1 MRSPKDDLP
10 NSRDDRM
17 GYETIIV
24 DNKNQVTRVTF
35 NRPQSLN
42 ALNDQ
47 MGEEFYAALK
57 EAEKDPETR
66 CLIVTGAGRAFSAGE
81 DVSGL
86 KERYSE
92 GVHPSLGDHLRK
104 KYHPII
110 MKLRSMEKPI
120 IACLNGIAAG
130 SGASIALACD
140 IRIASEEAGLKQAFI
155 GVGLVPDSGSSYFLT
170 KALGPGRALEL
181 IMTGRTVGA
190 KEAENLGL
198 VNRVVAAADLG
209 KVVDDIAAKLANGP
223 TRALG
228 LSKRVVNQVTR
239 LELPEAL
246 EYEALNQDIAGKT
259 KDHLEAVRAFLEKR
273 QPKFLG
279 S

>member
-1 MRSPKDDLP
+1 
-10 NSRDDRM
+10 M

-24 DNKNQVTRVTF
+24 EKKNQIARITL
-35 NRPQSLN
+35 NRPSALN

-47 MGEEFYAALK
+47 MGEEFYVALK

-66 CLIVTGAGRAFSAGE
+66 CLVVTGSGRAFSAGE

-86 KERYSE
+86 KERYVGGTHE
-92 GVHPSLGDHLRK
+92 SLGDHLRK

-110 MKLRSMEKPI
+110 LRMRSMEKPI
-120 IACLNGIAAG
+120 IARINGIAAG

-170 KALGPGRALEL
+170 RTLGPGRALEL

-190 KEAENLGL
+190 KEAETLGL
-198 VNRVVAAADLG
+198 VNKTVQATELD
-209 KVVDDIAAKLANGP
+209 KTVDEMATKLANGP
-223 TRALG
+223 TKALG
-228 LSKRVVNQVTR
+228 LSKRVVNQASR
-239 LELPEAL
+239 LDLHDAL
-246 EYEALNQDIAGKT
+246 EYEAQNQDIAGKT
-259 KDHLEAVRAFLEKR
+259 QDHLEATRAFLEKR
-273 QPKFLG
+273 QPKFVG
-279 S
+279 K